1 MTHSYNDFEGI
12 VSCFTKYVQTNTRG
26 ILETV
31 SFVHRIHSNVHNEG
45 DNQVESGSL
54 FERQGANMLT
64 VCTDGFQEIQL
75 GEVDETNMSS
85 LQNVQK
91 TQFVDAHG
99 ALHICLDV
107 RAATQFNS
115 PN

>member
-1 MTHSYNDFEGI
+1 
-12 VSCFTKYVQTNTRG
+12 
-26 ILETV
+26 
-31 SFVHRIHSNVHNEG
+31 
-45 DNQVESGSL
+45 
-54 FERQGANMLT
+54 MLT

-99 ALHICLDV
+99 ALHICLEI
-107 RAATQFNS
+107 RLQLSSTRRIKILLC
-115 PN
+115 